1 MPASGTTLVQLY
13 SHGVPPVVM
22 IKLTTPAEENGYNGR
37 YKDHETLQT
46 NEVYLLIWEEGLG
59 GKGVGMRGR
68 KDSDVLITFR
78 CEIVE

>member
-46 NEVYLLIWEEGLG
+46 NEVHTYSFGRRGGREGG
-59 GKGVGMRGR
+59 WDEGKEG
-68 KDSDVLITFR
+68 
-78 CEIVE
+78 